1 VRDRLLRQRW
11 WLTRIALLPLHLAA
25 FTLVTFV
32 LLRLV
37 PGDPITSVLGP
48 NYTQEAYDSM
58 QKSLGLDGS
67 VWQQLGAYFGGLF
80 QLQLGTSIQ
89 SGANVATEVFE
100 LLPGTIEL
108 AVQGLIATIIVSVIL
123 GHLAVFHPRT
133 RLAKAVTG
141 YARAAGALP
150 EFVLAVGSLFLF
162 YTVLHWAP
170 APLGR
175 LSTDLP
181 QEVTITGFPFL
192 DTIIQAYW
200 PGTLSMA
207 AHLLIPILVLTA
219 AQSAVVIRILVSS
232 LQTALEDPATLFRLS
247 TGASRRTVMLS
258 VYRRA
263 APPVVT
269 MLGQMF
275 GYLVGGAIVLET
287 LFGFPGVGQYA
298 VKAVQTND
306 YPAMQGFLLV
316 IAGITLVV
324 YLLVD
329 LVTMVIDPRRRPG
342 GPGEAA

>member
-1 VRDRLLRQRW
+1 MTRL
-11 WLTRIALLPLHLAA
+11 ALLPLHLAV

-32 LLRLV
+32 ILRLV
-37 PGDPITSVLGP
+37 PGDPIISVLGP
-48 NYTQEAYDSM
+48 NYTQEAYDLM
-58 QKSLGLDGS
+58 QASLGLDGS
-67 VWQQLGAYFGGLF
+67 VWQQLGNYFANLF
-80 QLQLGTSIQ
+80 QLKLGTSIQ
-89 SGANVATEVFE
+89 TGGSVATELAD
-100 LLPGTIEL
+100 LLPSTIEL
-108 AVQGLIATIIVSVIL
+108 AVQGLLVTVIVSAVF
-123 GHLAVFHPRT
+123 GHIAVFHPRT
-133 RLAKAVTG
+133 WVAKIVTA

-150 EFVLAVGSLFLF
+150 EFVLAVASLFLF

-207 AHLLIPILVLTA
+207 AHLAIPILVLTA

-232 LQTALEDPATLFRLS
+232 LHDAVEDPATHFRLS
-247 TGASRRTVMLS
+247 TGASRRTVLKS
-258 VYRRA
+258 IYRRA

-269 MLGQMF
+269 MVGQMF

-287 LFGFPGVGQYA
+287 LFGFAGVGQYA

-316 IAGITLVV
+316 IAGLTLIV

-329 LVTMVIDPRRRPG
+329 LVTMLIDPRRRPG
-342 GPGEAA
+342 GTGEAA

>member
-1 VRDRLLRQRW
+1 MLEKIRQQRW
-11 WLTRIALLPLHLAA
+11 WATRIALLPLHLAV

-32 LLRLV
+32 LLRFV
-37 PGDPITSVLGP
+37 PGDPITAVLGP

-58 QKSLGLDGS
+58 QVSLGLDGS
-67 VWQQLGAYFGGLF
+67 VWQQLGNYLSGLL

-89 SGANVATEVFE
+89 TGASVATELSE
-100 LLPGTIEL
+100 LLPSTVEL
-108 AVQGLIATIIVSVIL
+108 AIQGLVVTVLVSVTF
-123 GHLAVFHPRT
+123 GHITVFHPRT
-133 RLAKAVTG
+133 WLAKIVTA
-141 YARAAGALP
+141 YSRSAGALP
-150 EFVLAVGSLFLF
+150 EFVLAVAGLFLF

-181 QEVTITGFPFL
+181 QEVTLTGFPFL

-207 AHLLIPILVLTA
+207 AHLFIPILVLTL

-232 LQTALEDPATLFRLS
+232 LQVAVEDPATLFRLS
-247 TGASRRTVMLS
+247 TGANRRTVMKS

-269 MLGQMF
+269 MVGQMF

-287 LFGFPGVGQYA
+287 LFGFAGVGKYA

-316 IAGITLVV
+316 IATLTLIV

-329 LVTMVIDPRRRPG
+329 LVTMIIDPRRRPG
-342 GPGEAA
+342 GTGEPT